1 MQSNEFQ
8 IAQLLYCYNCRTIQF
23 PRGEP
28 LPVDDTRTNQ
38 LSGRTEATLLQQP
51 PKRTANPITYHRD
64 SAALDKDQSQTKT
77 VTNRRLCCHNHR
89 PASLSYRDRPVSR
102 QQPNQQNPKIMSI
115 KPLTKTGTTQL
126 ENISKVGKGVPER
139 FSPKQRQATVSEK
152 STPRHQ
158 TTTGHIPEGTE
169 LEAIQSR

>member
-8 IAQLLYCYNCRTIQF
+8 IAQLLYCYNGRTIQF

-51 PKRTANPITYHRD
+51 PKRTANPITHHRD

-126 ENISKVGKGVPER
+126 ETSQKLERVFQSVSRQNRGKPLSQRKALPDNEQQPAT
-139 FSPKQRQATVSEK
+139 FPKKYS
-152 STPRHQ
+152 
-158 TTTGHIPEGTE
+158 
-169 LEAIQSR
+169 

>member
-8 IAQLLYCYNCRTIQF
+8 IVQLLYYYNDRAIQS

-38 LSGRTEATLLQQP
+38 SSDRTEATLLQQP

-102 QQPNQQNPKIMSI
+102 QQPNRQNPKIMSMKPSPRRVPRNSKTSQKLERVFRSI
-115 KPLTKTGTTQL
+115 SCQNRGKPLSRPKALPDNKQL
-126 ENISKVGKGVPER
+126 PAT
-139 FSPKQRQATVSEK
+139 FPKK
-152 STPRHQ
+152 
-158 TTTGHIPEGTE
+158 
-169 LEAIQSR
+169 QS